1 MKRIIHLTLL
11 LFLGVSLNAQQTF
24 TLEQAVAYGLQNST
38 QLQMQQIELQDAEG
52 QILEYKAIG
61 IPKINGAVNYQ
72 YSPNIAKFILPD
84 FITPAI
90 NGSLVNYNLID
101 QSQVVP
107 PTSAG
112 TAAEFGTSHNM
123 TAGLE
128 LQALLFDGSFFVGLQ
143 AQKLYRELVQ
153 RQGKVAEPEI
163 KANVQKAFLAVL
175 IAERN
180 KGILDKNIGNLENT
194 LRETRAIYE
203 NGFAEK
209 LDVDRL
215 DLSLN
220 NLKVEAGKIDRLI
233 ELSYNL
239 LKFQMTYP
247 LGEEIAIDG
256 NLDALL
262 AANNM
267 EDAASAQLDITMRPE
282 SAVIDKGL
290 ELANLDV
297 RRLKVAYAPTLV
309 GFANYSKQLQRND
322 LFDSNDNPW
331 FTVSNVGAG
340 LSIPIFD
347 GLDKKAKIQRAKI
360 EVDRNLLRK
369 RDFERGVALEV
380 QNAKIAFLNAGQTV
394 ETTKKSLDMAQQIYD
409 ITQIKYKEGVGS
421 SIEVTQA
428 ERELYSAQ
436 SAQTNALYELL
447 VAKTDLD
454 KSLGKL

>member
-1 MKRIIHLTLL
+1 MNKIIHLILL
-11 LFLGVSLNAQQTF
+11 LFFGFNLQAQQTF

-38 QLQMQQIELQDAEG
+38 KLQMQQIELQDAEG

-61 IPKINGAVNYQ
+61 IPKINGTASYR
-72 YSPNIAKFILPD
+72 YSPDIPTFIIPD
-84 FITPAI
+84 F
-90 NGSLVNYNLID
+90 SD
-101 QSQVVP
+101 
-107 PTSAG
+107 PTK
-112 TAAEFGTSHNM
+112 TIAAQFGTSHNVD
-123 TAGLE
+123 AGLE

-143 AQKLYRELVQ
+143 GQRLYRELVQ
-153 RQGKVAEPEI
+153 RQAKVPEPEI

-180 KGILDKNIGNLENT
+180 KGILDKNIDNLEST
-194 LRETRAIYE
+194 LRETRAIFE

-215 DLSLN
+215 ELSLN

-239 LKFQMTYP
+239 LKFQMTFP
-247 LGEEIAIDG
+247 LGEAIAIDG

-267 EDAASAQLDITMRPE
+267 EDAANTELDITMRPE
-282 SAVIDKGL
+282 LAVIDKGL
-290 ELANLDV
+290 ELANLNI
-297 RRLKVAYAPTLV
+297 RRLKVAYAPSLV
-309 GFANYSKQLQRND
+309 GFASYSKQLQRND

-331 FTVSNVGAG
+331 FTVSNIGAS
-340 LSIPIFD
+340 LNVPIFD
-347 GLDKKAKIQRAKI
+347 GLDKKAKLQRARI
-360 EVDRNLLRK
+360 EVDKNMIQK
-369 RDFERGVALEV
+369 RDFERGVTLEV
-380 QNAKIAFLNAGQTV
+380 QNSKIAFLNAGQTV
-394 ETTKKSLDMAQQIYD
+394 ETTKKSLELAQNIYD
-409 ITQIKYKEGVGS
+409 VTQIKYKEGVGS

-436 SAQTNALYELL
+436 AANINALYDLL

-454 KSLGKL
+454 KALGKL